1 MGKLDEE
8 IERIRIEKVRLAYD
22 LAELTLQILSVPQAN
37 ALEHYR
43 AMMTIARKIK
53 G

>member
-22 LAELTLQILSVPQAN
+22 LADMVLEILNTPQAK
-37 ALEHYR
+37 ALDHYK
-43 AMMTIARKIK
+43 AMMAIARKIK